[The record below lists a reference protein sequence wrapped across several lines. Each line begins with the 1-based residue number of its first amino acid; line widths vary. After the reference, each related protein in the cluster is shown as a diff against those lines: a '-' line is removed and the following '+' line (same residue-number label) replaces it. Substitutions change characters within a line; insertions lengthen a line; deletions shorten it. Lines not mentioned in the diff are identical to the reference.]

1 MIEVR
6 DSSGLKKNCNHWI
19 ATRPIAIG
27 YADLGLLVQHIIL
40 MCKLTRASTCLT
52 NMVMDSD
59 RVWCSHCAPKG
70 CWVIFGQGEDNGVR
84 VLADS

>member
-1 MIEVR
+1 MIEVH

-27 YADLGLLVQHIIL
+27 YADLGLLVQHILL

-52 NMVMDSD
+52 NVVMDSD

-84 VLADS
+84 VLTDS